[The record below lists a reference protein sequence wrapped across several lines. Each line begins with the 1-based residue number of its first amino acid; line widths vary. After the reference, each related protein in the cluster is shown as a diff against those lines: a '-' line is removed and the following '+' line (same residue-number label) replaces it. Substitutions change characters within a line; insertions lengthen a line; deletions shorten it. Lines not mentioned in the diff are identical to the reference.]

1 MLDGGLLGGAVSWM
15 LIEFVAGIFTEIIS
29 DIHILLR
36 IFLYSLISCS
46 WEKSYIF
53 TNKTDVDD
61 VIKKKLTI
69 YVGNT
74 YLDTGIG

>member
-15 LIEFVAGIFTEIIS
+15 LIEFVAGIFTDINS
-29 DIHILLR
+29 DIHI
-36 IFLYSLISCS
+36 LYSLISCS